1 MNARGELLPRWAAQA
16 LILVAVALIPW
27 TLWLTWTLP
36 AKHLAHNWR
45 VAWVGYDV
53 ALAALL
59 LWTGVAGIR
68 RSRSIEAASMAAGT
82 LLVADAWFDVLT
94 AGRGV
99 DLATAIA
106 EAVTAELPIAFV
118 CFWIAWD
125 AERFFAR
132 TDRLRR

>member
-1 MNARGELLPRWAAQA
+1 MNARGELLPRWAAQG

-36 AKHLAHNWR
+36 TKHLAHNWR

-53 ALAALL
+53 ALAGVL
-59 LWTGVAGIR
+59 LWTGIAGIR

>member
-1 MNARGELLPRWAAQA
+1 LLPRWAAQG

-36 AKHLAHNWR
+36 TKHLAHNWR

-53 ALAALL
+53 ALAGVL
-59 LWTGVAGIR
+59 LWTGIAGIR

>member
-1 MNARGELLPRWAAQA
+1 MLPRWAAQG

-36 AKHLAHNWR
+36 TKHLAHNWR

-53 ALAALL
+53 ALAGVL
-59 LWTGVAGIR
+59 LWTGIAGIR